1 MARLDLSG
9 LEGPALLPGE
19 PARAPL
25 SSFEE
30 DPEQPRTEIEGSG
43 FEELVE
49 DIRQRGIL
57 QPIVVVKTK
66 TGMLRIR
73 FGARRYRAAKKLDL
87 GSVPYVLSTDA
98 RQWDEYAQVSENE
111 RRQGLQP
118 HELAAFMVRRLAAG
132 DSKALLADK
141 LGVDPSV
148 ITHHLNL
155 VDGPAFVLELYAK
168 GKCRS
173 PKYLYTLSRLH
184 AKNPALVE
192 ARAAEATEISS
203 AFFSALSLELEAG
216 EAAHRHL
223 KDGAGEGASRAT
235 PSTTSPAV
243 EGLDATAIAAAKGL
257 VPKGDTKERAVTRIK
272 RPLLLGRYMGR
283 EVRVLVDRQP
293 SAAGLIFIQ
302 YRGDGVHDEVAADE
316 LSLFWLGETNKG
328 AETKSA

>member
-9 LEGPALLPGE
+9 LEGPAWLPGE

-111 RRQGLQP
+111 RRD
-118 HELAAFMVRRLAAG
+118 R
-132 DSKALLADK
+132 K
-141 LGVDPSV
+141 SV
-148 ITHHLNL
+148 
-155 VDGPAFVLELYAK
+155 V
-168 GKCRS
+168 
-173 PKYLYTLSRLH
+173 
-184 AKNPALVE
+184 
-192 ARAAEATEISS
+192 
-203 AFFSALSLELEAG
+203 
-216 EAAHRHL
+216 
-223 KDGAGEGASRAT
+223 
-235 PSTTSPAV
+235 
-243 EGLDATAIAAAKGL
+243 
-257 VPKGDTKERAVTRIK
+257 
-272 RPLLLGRYMGR
+272 
-283 EVRVLVDRQP
+283 
-293 SAAGLIFIQ
+293 
-302 YRGDGVHDEVAADE
+302 
-316 LSLFWLGETNKG
+316 
-328 AETKSA
+328 